1 MKKNLSFLAFT
12 VLFTSCSPSADDNSN
27 NSNTS
32 NGTPKLI
39 AETGGW
45 HVLGGQR
52 VPLSV
57 GETAAQLQYENGH
70 LTQSYIGMF
79 YANPNT
85 TTYDYAR
92 CNIQGDSIFI
102 RDINTLEYA
111 PFYYKE
117 GDASDVRYGV
127 LWQQSPHSTVNLSGI
142 GPASDD
148 TNTTLH
154 AFTSSRYNFKFANP
168 NLFMYYD
175 GSIAGIKAYRIGTGQ
190 TINLYSST
198 QTTSFSDLTF
208 KGTLDIDETYCKANP
223 TNIKAYYAS
232 HNNGISY
239 NGHSANYVSIYSIDD
254 VNKTVFR
261 DSTSVYR
268 EQVSGGYDY
277 KVSCND
283 ANNVYF
289 FFGNYTQANDI
300 SNINHNTLMLVY
312 NKITQ
317 KITGKKLFTQFTYAT
332 NAVVIPSKNLLFI
345 TTLNSIFKI
354 DLTSDTA
361 TNVTPELS
369 SGGIASYAIAT
380 DGNRLYAT
388 VGSSY
393 NPGKPAVTNVIY
405 YE

>member
-1 MKKNLSFLAFT
+1 MKTLYTILAIAFLL
-12 VLFTSCSPSADDNSN
+12 VSCSPSEDNNSN
-27 NSNTS
+27 SSNTS
-32 NGTPKLI
+32 NGAPKLI

-45 HVLGGQR
+45 HVLSGQR

-57 GETAAQLQYENGH
+57 GETAIQLQYENGH
-70 LTQSYIGMF
+70 LTQSYSGMF

-85 TTYDYAR
+85 TTYNFAR
-92 CNIQGDSIFI
+92 CTMQGDSIFC
-102 RDINTLEYA
+102 RQTSFEYT
-111 PFYYKE
+111 PFFYKE
-117 GDASDVRYGV
+117 GDPTDVRYGV
-127 LWQQSPHSTVNLSGI
+127 LWQQAPHSTVNLSGI

-154 AFTSSRYNFKFANP
+154 TFASSRYSFKFANP

-190 TINLYSST
+190 TINLYSTSQST
-198 QTTSFSDLTF
+198 TFSDMSY

-223 TNIKAYYAS
+223 THLKAYYAS
-232 HNNGISY
+232 NFPGTSF
-239 NGHSANYVSIYSIDD
+239 NGHSPNYITIYSVDD

-268 EQVSGGYDY
+268 EQASGVTY

-289 FFGNYTQANDI
+289 FFGGHTLATNITNSNDF
-300 SNINHNTLMLVY
+300 NTVMLVY
-312 NKITQ
+312 NKSTQ
-317 KITGKKLFTQFTYAT
+317 KITRKKLFSQFAYAT
-332 NAVVIPSKNLLFI
+332 SAVVIPSKNQLFI

-354 DLTSDTA
+354 DLTTDTVSNI
-361 TNVTPELS
+361 TPTYLNGNNV
-369 SGGIASYAIAT
+369 SYAIAT
-380 DGNRLYAT
+380 DGNKLYAT
-388 VGSSY
+388 VGSAY
-393 NPGKPAVTNVIY
+393 NPGKPAVTNVLV